1 MTDVLFLSGWAGPET
16 LFPGLSGRWTF
27 AAPFLDGE
35 EAALVA
41 RVRTTPARVLGGWS
55 TGAHMLVRHAAGL
68 FPRFERVVLFAP
80 FLRFAD
86 SLPDRITRAMAAGL
100 AEAPEAAV
108 RGFWK
113 NCGLPDEAVRTLD
126 WDPAWAGRLANGLA
140 YLLAST
146 VAPDRPV
153 PAGNVTVV
161 HGAAD
166 RIVRPAAVERV
177 LSVLDGARLVRHGGG
192 HWPDPTLLGE
202 QLFA

>member
-27 AAPFLDGE
+27 AAPFLDGD
-35 EAALVA
+35 EAALLA
-41 RVRTTPARVLGGWS
+41 RIEASPARVLSGWS
-55 TGAHMLVRHAAGL
+55 TGAHMLVKHAAGL

-86 SLPDRITRAMAAGL
+86 SLPARVTRAMAAGL
-100 AEAPEAAV
+100 ATDAEAV
-108 RGFWK
+108 TRGFWK
-113 NCGLPDEAVRTLD
+113 NCGLPEAAVQTLD
-126 WDPAWAGRLANGLA
+126 WDPAWASPLADGLA
-140 YLLAST
+140 YLLASA
-146 VAPDRPV
+146 APDAPV

-166 RIVRPAAVERV
+166 RIVRPSAVEAV
-177 LSVLDGARLVRHGGG
+177 ASVLDGAAVVRHHGG

-202 QLFA
+202 HLFP